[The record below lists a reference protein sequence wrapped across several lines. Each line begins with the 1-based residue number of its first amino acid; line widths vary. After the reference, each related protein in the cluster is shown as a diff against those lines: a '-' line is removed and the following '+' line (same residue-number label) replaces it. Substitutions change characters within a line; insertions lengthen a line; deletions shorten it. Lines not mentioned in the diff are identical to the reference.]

1 MSVNIHIE
9 LFSRVDLVGLS
20 KKSVFSFLKIRLI
33 SFKMSSTAIREL

>member
-9 LFSRVDLVGLS
+9 LFSRVDLVGL